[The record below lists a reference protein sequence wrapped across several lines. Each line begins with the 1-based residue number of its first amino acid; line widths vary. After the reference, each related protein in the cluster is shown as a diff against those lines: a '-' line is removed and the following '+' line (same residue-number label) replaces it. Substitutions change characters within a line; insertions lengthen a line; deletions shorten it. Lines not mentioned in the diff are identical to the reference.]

1 MKASKGRCVKRGQE
15 SPSVG
20 RGRVTSRPMCS
31 SSTSAGHLTEE
42 QPQAHRE
49 PSQRRPHRQEQPHC
63 PDSQT
68 NPRYW
73 VAVNEEVDRRQV
85 QKLLYSQS
93 FSRQRDGERRASAIT
108 YQPNLHR
115 QVQSQS
121 RHRDKWTQSQPL
133 DTPHAQ
139 SSICRTASPSGCSP
153 LRHGQ
158 CFPSA
163 PLHTLPPS
171 PVSEP
176 HRAEGIGRAGVD

>member
-93 FSRQRDGERRASAIT
+93 FSRQRDGERRASAKT

-115 QVQSQS
+115 QS
-121 RHRDKWTQSQPL
+121 RANPDIGTNGLRASHWTHPMRRAASAGQPV
-133 DTPHAQ
+133 PA
-139 SSICRTASPSGCSP
+139 AV
-153 LRHGQ
+153 
-158 CFPSA
+158 A
-163 PLHTLPPS
+163 P
-171 PVSEP
+171 
-176 HRAEGIGRAGVD
+176 